1 MAYVIPKIEDILD
14 DNDLN
19 DNLARAKN
27 RAAVLRAE
35 KASLEADKASGKK
48 YDTKRLSEVSLE
60 VTDLDDFISREPT
73 VRNKVAQ
80 QVADKSTKQTEKE
93 TAEKTKKAEA
103 DFGKAYNTE
112 LGNKAVRGGKPDFD
126 ILAGLTPEQ
135 RQLIDTSNT
144 GKGYGGW
151 RNTFNA
157 VNPVGLA
164 WMFGDNNAAIQ
175 ANARGM
181 ANFERFGSAG
191 FEGSVMDQ
199 DLGLGT
205 KLQIPG
211 GVSSKEYLSLI
222 AAGGVDTLA
231 QRTGLTPTD
240 IPAASAAGVDPK
252 VSAQS
257 DYDQLVAQKAAAE
270 QARRQAADLPPVNE
284 VMNSNAPGSKRLFS
298 KNLASPLLQTVLGT
312 GLYAYNTAEG
322 GDEYTSEAGA
332 FDDEAR
338 GWIRGDVENRRLKSQ
353 EVPIKEFQKKQKKSQ
368 DVISNA
374 LFPIMGTGLK
384 DYSTRNFDQVAK
396 GIMPNY
402 KDGTPG
408 GLKVAGISGDKEVM
422 DMALRA
428 ADAYEKGDEE
438 GFKQASNINS
448 DLNTKLAAMGFKSRT
463 PVIIGGFNREKSA
476 DLASKGAAILIPN
489 EDGQGYRIMMIP
501 VREGRFGT
509 PYDTSRAPESLPDA
523 TGLGS
528 NFTIEEYK
536 KLAGAPEAL
545 AAAQA
550 ERDRAA
556 TPADKKPKWKYTPT
570 P

>member
-27 RAAVLRAE
+27 RAAALRST
-35 KASLEADKASGKK
+35 KASLEADKAAGKK
-48 YDTKRLSEVSLE
+48 YDAKGLVDVTSELD
-60 VTDLDDFISREPT
+60 DLNDFISREPT

-80 QVADKSTKQTEKE
+80 KVADRDAEKTKKE
-93 TAEKTKKAEA
+93 TEEKTKKAET
-103 DFGKAYNTE
+103 DFEKAYETE
-112 LGNKAVRGGKPDFD
+112 LENRAVRGGKPDFD

-135 RQLIDTSNT
+135 KQLIETSNT
-144 GKGYGGW
+144 GRGYPGW

-157 VNPVGLA
+157 LNPLGLA

-181 ANFERFGSAG
+181 ANFEKHGAAG
-191 FEGSVMDQ
+191 FEGAVLDQ
-199 DLGLGT
+199 DLGFGT

-211 GVSSKEYLSLI
+211 GLTSKEYLTLI
-222 AAGGVDTLA
+222 ASGGVDTLA
-231 QRTGLTPTD
+231 QRTGMTPTD
-240 IPAASAAGVDPK
+240 IPAASAAGLDPK
-252 VSAQS
+252 AAAQS
-257 DYDQLVAQKAAAE
+257 DYDQMAAQKAEAE
-270 QARRQAADLPPVNE
+270 KARRQASQLDSTYATIDHLR
-284 VMNSNAPGSKRLFS
+284 PGAKRLAF
-298 KNLASPLLQTVLGT
+298 KNVLSPAIQGAAGVYLWNRG
-312 GLYAYNTAEG
+312 GEEPAEYS
-322 GDEYTSEAGA
+322 GDAP

-338 GWIRGDVENRRLKSQ
+338 DWIRKDVEGRRLKSQ
-353 EVPIKEFQKKQKKSQ
+353 EVPIKEFQKRQKKSQ
-368 DVISNA
+368 DVISSA

-384 DYSTRNFDQVAK
+384 DYSTRNFDQVVK
-396 GIMPNY
+396 GITPNY

-438 GFKQASNINS
+438 GFKTASNINA
-448 DLNTKLAAMGFKSRT
+448 DLNTKLTAMGFKSRT

-509 PYDTSRAPESLPDA
+509 PYDTSRAPETLPDA

-536 KLAGAPEAL
+536 KLTGAPEAL
-545 AAAQA
+545 NEAQKA
-550 ERDRAA
+550 RDLA
-556 TPADKKPKWKYTPT
+556 TNKDDKKPKWKWTPT